1 MRKNPMLVALPLMGV
16 TLMGFT
22 NRLAAEEP
30 QESNNFGWFFVC
42 LGLLLLIPLIWWLR
56 RQAGEDQA
64 DSHAATGHDQHSRAM
79 ETTPVG
85 SLAQHTA
92 DSGAATRSAPV
103 VAIPTPATPEPPP
116 APPAPEPA
124 PPPPTRAT
132 TAAKPDDLKVIEGI
146 GPKIAGI
153 LNAAGIVTFAQL
165 ADTPVDRLDEILREA
180 NLRNI
185 ADPSTWPE
193 QAALAAKGDWNAF
206 KQLTDQ
212 LKGGRRA

>member
-1 MRKNPMLVALPLMGV
+1 
-16 TLMGFT
+16 
-22 NRLAAEEP
+22 
-30 QESNNFGWFFVC
+30 
-42 LGLLLLIPLIWWLR
+42 
-56 RQAGEDQA
+56 
-64 DSHAATGHDQHSRAM
+64 
-79 ETTPVG
+79 
-85 SLAQHTA
+85 
-92 DSGAATRSAPV
+92 
-103 VAIPTPATPEPPP
+103 
-116 APPAPEPA
+116 
-124 PPPPTRAT
+124 
-132 TAAKPDDLKVIEGI
+132 VIEGI